1 MNIIEIFSNNLKMYR
16 NKLGLSQEAFANKA
30 GLHRTYI
37 SALECQKR
45 NIALNN
51 IEKIANALK
60 IEPYVLF
67 IENNLENK
75 L

>member
-16 NKLGLSQEAFANKA
+16 NKLGLSQEAFANKV

-51 IEKIANALK
+51 IEKIANALE